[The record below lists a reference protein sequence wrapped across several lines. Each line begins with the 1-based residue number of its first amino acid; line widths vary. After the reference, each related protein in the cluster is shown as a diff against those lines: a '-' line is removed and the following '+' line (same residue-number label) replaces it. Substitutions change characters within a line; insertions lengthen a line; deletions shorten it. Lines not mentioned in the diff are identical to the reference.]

1 MTMPNC
7 VTCGTV
13 IPYPFKCNFCGG
25 TFCAEHRLPEA
36 HACPFLSDA
45 RSNVP
50 REEKKDTATA
60 TQMPVSESE
69 PPPVGKPSD
78 FSARPYYDA
87 PRPRRKSRTIF
98 ALCTMLIVLLLVAGY
113 FSYGVGYDSG
123 SKNASVSSYNVGFNN
138 GNTSGYSLGYDAG
151 VQTGNV
157 SGYDLGYTE
166 GLSDG
171 AGHGFTVRDPTY
183 QEMLN
188 FITSDQTD
196 KHQYTVPTY
205 VCWNFAA
212 DVKNNA
218 FTEGYRC
225 GLVVI
230 SFADSSAGHSVI
242 CFKTI
247 DHGLIFIEPQDD
259 AIASL
264 VIGQHYW
271 DRAKYAP
278 TYDDTIVSFTIVW

>member
-1 MTMPNC
+1 MD
-7 VTCGTV
+7 TV
-13 IPYPFKCNFCGG
+13 EK
-25 TFCAEHRLPEA
+25 TDLPTTE
-36 HACPFLSDA
+36 
-45 RSNVP
+45 
-50 REEKKDTATA
+50 
-60 TQMPVSESE
+60 SES
-69 PPPVGKPSD
+69 PPSD
-78 FSARPYYDA
+78 EKLPRDEIRPSAGGLKPKGRV
-87 PRPRRKSRTIF
+87 RMVV
-98 ALCTMLIVLLLVAGY
+98 ALCILLITAPLIAGY
-113 FSYGVGYDSG
+113 FSYDWGY
-123 SKNASVSSYNVGFNN
+123 NAGYHNTSVSSYNDGYNSGNVSGYELGFNISFVQ
-138 GNTSGYSLGYDAG
+138 GNTSGYVQGYEIGCNDGNSSGYKTGYD
-151 VQTGNV
+151 V
-157 SGYDLGYTE
+157 GYAE
-166 GLSDG
+166 GLNDG

-188 FITSDQTD
+188 FIASDQTD
-196 KHQYTVPTY
+196 KHQYTNPTY

-218 FTEGYRC
+218 FTVGYRC

-247 DHGLIFIEPQDD
+247 DHGLVFIEPQDD

-271 DRAKYAP
+271 DRTKYVEP